1 MENWLDSLVDQV
13 SGSVKERIINDVVTM
28 FAIEKGLPLEL
39 NKKQCAMMFGV
50 DPKTFDARFNR
61 HQDFPRI
68 PNAREKY
75 PRDEVVEW
83 YRQNWRRTGALK

>member
-13 SGSVKERIINDVVTM
+13 SGSVKERIVDDVVTM
-28 FAIEKGLPLEL
+28 FSIEKGLPLEL

-68 PNAREKY
+68 DGRRDKF
-75 PRDEVVEW
+75 PRDAVVEW
-83 YRQNWRRTGALK
+83 YHQNWMRTGVRI